1 MQYIVAYHLLR
12 TKRHVPIVSKLNFTY
27 RIKTY
32 GTHILGYTCIKLN
45 IFLIID
51 DTHILI

>member
-1 MQYIVAYHLLR
+1 MYKVAYQLLR
-12 TKRHVPIVSKLNFTY
+12 TKRQDPIFRKLKFTY

-32 GTHILGYTCIKLN
+32 GTQMFCFIYIKLN

-51 DTHILI
+51 ESYI